1 MRYSFRYL
9 TLANPV
15 RTLQPLA
22 ATTDQLSPRHV
33 HLSARRGG
41 SEVLG
46 PKVKVRSQLPPR
58 RDPPRTALLGT
69 SRPPPPRAPARS
81 PLRQAAG
88 CAHSTCPHRH
98 AASAAKQTGQSGRR
112 ETSGTKANAGDF
124 AAPAMPPKAELA
136 FAQMAPE
143 NHTDTR
149 VRTAC
154 TLATA
159 CAPGGPRA
167 SPRSPTTAT

>member
-15 RTLQPLA
+15 RTLQPPA

-46 PKVKVRSQLPPR
+46 LKVEVRSQLHPR
-58 RDPPRTALLGT
+58 RPRTTLLGT
-69 SRPPPPRAPARS
+69 SCPPSPRAPAHS

-112 ETSGTKANAGDF
+112 ETSGTKTNAGDF

-159 CAPGGPRA
+159 PVPGGPQA
-167 SPRSPTTAT
+167 PPRSPTTAT

>member
-1 MRYSFRYL
+1 MKYSFRYL

-15 RTLQPLA
+15 RTPQPPA
-22 ATTDQLSPRHV
+22 ATTDRLSPRHV

-41 SEVLG
+41 SEVLE

-58 RDPPRTALLGT
+58 RPRTALLGT
-69 SRPPPPRAPARS
+69 SRPPSPRAPAHS

-88 CAHSTCPHRH
+88 CAHRKCPHRH

-112 ETSGTKANAGDF
+112 ETSGTKTNAGDF

-136 FAQMAPE
+136 FAQMTPE
-143 NHTDTR
+143 NHADTR

-159 CAPGGPRA
+159 PVPGGLRAPPRG
-167 SPRSPTTAT
+167 PTTAT

>member
-1 MRYSFRYL
+1 MRASFRYL
-9 TLANPV
+9 ILANPV
-15 RTLQPLA
+15 GALKPPA
-22 ATTDQLSPRHV
+22 ATTNQLSPRYV
-33 HLSARRGG
+33 RLYARRGG
-41 SEVLG
+41 SKALG
-46 PKVKVRSQLPPR
+46 LKVKVRSQVPPR
-58 RDPPRTALLGT
+58 RPRTALLGT

-98 AASAAKQTGQSGRR
+98 AASAAKQTGQSGRC

-136 FAQMAPE
+136 FAQMTPE
-143 NHTDTR
+143 NHADTR

-159 CAPGGPRA
+159 PVPGGPRA
-167 SPRSPTTAT
+167 PPRSPTTAT

>member
-15 RTLQPLA
+15 RTLQPPA
-22 ATTDQLSPRHV
+22 ATTDRLSPRHV

-58 RDPPRTALLGT
+58 RPRTALLGT
-69 SRPPPPRAPARS
+69 SRPPSPRAPAHS

-98 AASAAKQTGQSGRR
+98 AASTAKQTGQSGRR
-112 ETSGTKANAGDF
+112 ETSGTKASAGDF
-124 AAPAMPPKAELA
+124 AAPAMPPKAEL
-136 FAQMAPE
+136 AQMAPE

-154 TLATA
+154 TLATVPV
-159 CAPGGPRA
+159 PGGPRA
-167 SPRSPTTAT
+167 LPRSPTTAT

>member
-1 MRYSFRYL
+1 MRASFRYL
-9 TLANPV
+9 ILANPV
-15 RTLQPLA
+15 GALKPPA
-22 ATTDQLSPRHV
+22 ATTKQLSPRYV
-33 HLSARRGG
+33 RLYARRGG
-41 SEVLG
+41 SKALG
-46 PKVKVRSQLPPR
+46 LKVKVRSQLHPR
-58 RDPPRTALLGT
+58 RPRTALLGT
-69 SRPPPPRAPARS
+69 SRPPSPRAPAHS

-98 AASAAKQTGQSGRR
+98 AAPTAKQTGQSGRR

-154 TLATA
+154 TLTTA